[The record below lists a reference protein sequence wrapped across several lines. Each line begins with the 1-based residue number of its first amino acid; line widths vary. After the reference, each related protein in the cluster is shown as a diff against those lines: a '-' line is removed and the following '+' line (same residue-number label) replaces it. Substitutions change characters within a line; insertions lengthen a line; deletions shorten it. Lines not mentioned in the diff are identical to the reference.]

1 MRFLPSGNK
10 KAIQEWLQY
19 GCIHKWTYKVY
30 SKWLGKNRFYCTVR
44 IIGHKVM
51 CKFTS
56 PPLATRPAQQTCAA
70 TWKLSFGVR
79 RVFERVGMQSCT
91 VPKMIF
97 FSAQKIVWSDFL
109 KSQFKNCHLLNKTWD
124 IHCQTWQFFF
134 ASQEQLERQGSESA
148 AALQVG
154 KRGSW
159 IGENFGGKRGE
170 SHFYP
175 FLMLVCLRVSC
186 NFNLRNPNRSWKKHV
201 ESTVQ
206 FPFFSGHLE
215 AFKICSMNSHFVG
228 GWFRSRPIP
237 IF

>member
-19 GCIHKWTYKVY
+19 GCIHKWTCKVY

-79 RVFERVGMQSCT
+79 RVFKRVGMQSCT
-91 VPKMIF
+91 VPKMFF
-97 FSAQKIVWSDFL
+97 FSAQKIFGSDFL

-124 IHCQTWQFFF
+124 IHCQTWQFCFSLRRSNWNVK
-134 ASQEQLERQGSESA
+134 AVNLQPPYRWEKEVVESA
-148 AALQVG
+148 KTLVGNGGSPISYVGLLEGKLQ
-154 KRGSW
+154 
-159 IGENFGGKRGE
+159 F
-170 SHFYP
+170 
-175 FLMLVCLRVSC
+175 
-186 NFNLRNPNRSWKKHV
+186 
-201 ESTVQ
+201 
-206 FPFFSGHLE
+206 
-215 AFKICSMNSHFVG
+215 
-228 GWFRSRPIP
+228 
-237 IF
+237 

>member
-97 FSAQKIVWSDFL
+97 FSAP
-109 KSQFKNCHLLNKTWD
+109 KNCL
-124 IHCQTWQFFF
+124 IGFF
-134 ASQEQLERQGSESA
+134 E
-148 AALQVG
+148 
-154 KRGSW
+154 
-159 IGENFGGKRGE
+159 
-170 SHFYP
+170 
-175 FLMLVCLRVSC
+175 
-186 NFNLRNPNRSWKKHV
+186 
-201 ESTVQ
+201 
-206 FPFFSGHLE
+206 
-215 AFKICSMNSHFVG
+215 
-228 GWFRSRPIP
+228 IP
-237 IF
+237 IQKLPFAEQNLGYSLSNLAVFFRFAGAIGTSRQ